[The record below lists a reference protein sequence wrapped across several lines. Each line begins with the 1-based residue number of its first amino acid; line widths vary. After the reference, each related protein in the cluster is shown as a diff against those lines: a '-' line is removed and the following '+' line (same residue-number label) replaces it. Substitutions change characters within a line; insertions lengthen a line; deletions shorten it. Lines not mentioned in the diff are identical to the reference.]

1 MRIIIAG
8 AGEVGTHVAKM
19 MCNANHD
26 VILIDDNEERLR
38 QIDAHFDLM
47 TIVGSVSS
55 IEDLKQANVDSCDLF
70 IAVPPY
76 EELSSLSY
84 NFV

>member
-55 IEDLKQANVDSCDLF
+55 IDDLKQANVDSC
-70 IAVPPY
+70 A
-76 EELSSLSY
+76 
-84 NFV
+84 